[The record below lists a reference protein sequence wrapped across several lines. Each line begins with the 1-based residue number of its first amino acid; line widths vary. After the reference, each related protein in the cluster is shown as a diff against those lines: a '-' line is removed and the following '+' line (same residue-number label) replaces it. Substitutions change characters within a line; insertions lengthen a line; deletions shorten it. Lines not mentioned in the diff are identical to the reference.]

1 MKRSLFQPPEITS
14 GPMFSNM
21 LRFFVPIM
29 LGSLLQLLY
38 STVDAVILGK
48 FVGKTALAAVG
59 GSAGVLVMLIVG
71 FFVAMSSGASV
82 VISQHAGADDT
93 EQVSRGVHT
102 AVLLA
107 VATGAVM
114 MLLGMVGAPLSL
126 EALRTPQDTMQYS
139 VDYLVWYFA
148 GMIPMMIYN
157 MGSAVLRA
165 LGDSRKPLSFLA
177 VCVFVNIFLDLLFV
191 AVFRMEVI
199 GAALATT
206 LSQLV
211 SAALVLR
218 ALTRLPNEYCLDV
231 KKLRMD
237 RQNLSRMLYIGL
249 PAGVQSAM
257 YSITNVVVQVA
268 INKLGTDAVAAW
280 TAVWK
285 LDGLFWPISEAIGI
299 TIMTFVGQN
308 YGAKNRERIFA
319 CIHDGLIL
327 EFSFAIFYSLF
338 LYFTRH
344 VTIRIFN
351 SDPAVVAEGI
361 EIVELIAFYYPAFCL
376 TEVFSAAMRGVGD
389 AVRPTLLTLFGI
401 CVLRL
406 VILFAITLPHT
417 SNATIVLC
425 YPVTWITT
433 SVLFWIYYKSRRWM
447 PEGIRQ

>member
-1 MKRSLFQPPEITS
+1 MKRSLLQMPEITS
-14 GPMFSNM
+14 GPMFLNM

-29 LGSLLQLLY
+29 LGTLLQLLY
-38 STVDAVILGK
+38 STIDAIILGK

-82 VISQHAGADDT
+82 VISQHAGAGDE
-93 EQVSRGVHT
+93 EQVSKGVHT

-107 VATGAVM
+107 IVTGGIM

-126 EALRTPQDTMQYS
+126 KALKTPQDTMQFS

-157 MGSAVLRA
+157 MGSAALRA
-165 LGDSRKPLSFLA
+165 LGDSRRPLYFLA
-177 VCVFVNIFLDLLFV
+177 VCVFVNIALDLLFV
-191 AVFRMEVI
+191 AVFHMQVM

-206 LSQLV
+206 LSQIVCATLV
-211 SAALVLR
+211 WR
-218 ALTRLPNEYCLDV
+218 TLTRLPGYQRLEL
-231 KKLRMD
+231 KKLRFD

-249 PAGVQSAM
+249 PTGVQSAM
-257 YSITNVVVQVA
+257 YSVTNVIVQVA
-268 INKLGTDAVAAW
+268 INKLGTDIVAAW

-308 YGAKNRERIFA
+308 YGAKNRERIFR
-319 CIHDGLIL
+319 CIHAGLIL
-327 EFSFAIFYSLF
+327 EFSFAIFYSL
-338 LYFTRH
+338 LIYFTRN
-344 VTIRIFN
+344 VTIRLFN
-351 SDPAVVAEGI
+351 SDTAVVAEGV
-361 EIVELIAFYYPAFCL
+361 EIVEMIIFFYPAFCL

-389 AVRPTLLTLFGI
+389 ALKPTLLTLFGI
-401 CVLRL
+401 CVLRII
-406 VILFAITLPHT
+406 ILLTITLPHT

-433 SVLFWIYYKSRRWM
+433 SVLFLVYYKSRRWM
-447 PEGIRQ
+447 PEGIRT